1 VKSALTDEQYRMS
14 SPDARRANQRV
25 TSKSLNNLRITFNQ
39 NLARLY
45 NPATQ
50 EKGYLECKKLM

>member
-1 VKSALTDEQYRMS
+1 MG
-14 SPDARRANQRV
+14 SPDGVSKRANQRV
-25 TSKSLNNLRITFNQ
+25 TSKSLNHLRITFNQ